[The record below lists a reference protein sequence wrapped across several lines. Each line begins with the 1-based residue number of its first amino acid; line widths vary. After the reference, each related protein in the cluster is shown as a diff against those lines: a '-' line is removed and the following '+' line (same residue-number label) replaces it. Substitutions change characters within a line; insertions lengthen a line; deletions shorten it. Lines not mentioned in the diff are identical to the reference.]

1 MAHRPEK
8 RMELRAAY
16 IGGLPLEQAAEKV
29 GIPPGTARNWYREA
43 RETQDD
49 WDKFRAASL
58 IVAGG
63 GIEQALGRI
72 IAAGL
77 MRCESLLEKT
87 ADADDPFEGVR
98 AMATL
103 GDTIAKLRSA
113 AKSFMPEVS
122 ADAAASD
129 TLKALASWTAE
140 VAPAR
145 GILLADLLEPF
156 AAARKLPIAAAVE
169 ELRARAR
176 AAGAADTARSGE
188 RAQISSEAL
197 AEISERIY
205 GIDA

>member
-29 GIPPGTARNWYREA
+29 GVPHGTARNWYREA
-43 RETQDD
+43 RDSHDD

-77 MRCESLLEKT
+77 MRCEALLEKT

-103 GDTIAKLRSA
+103 GDTIAKLRAA
-113 AKSFMPEVS
+113 AKSFMPEIS
-122 ADAAASD
+122 AEVAASD

-145 GILLADLLEPF
+145 GILLADLLDPF
-156 AAARKLPIAAAVE
+156 AAARKLSIAAAVE

-176 AAGAADTARSGE
+176 AAGAVDTSKAGGLSDDSAEQIRSKILGVK
-188 RAQISSEAL
+188 
-197 AEISERIY
+197 
-205 GIDA
+205 